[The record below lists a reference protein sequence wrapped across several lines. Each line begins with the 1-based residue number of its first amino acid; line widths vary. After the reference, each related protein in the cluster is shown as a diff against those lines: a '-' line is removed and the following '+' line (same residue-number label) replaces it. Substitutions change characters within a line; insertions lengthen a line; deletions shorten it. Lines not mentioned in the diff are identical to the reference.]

1 MQLSV
6 RFFTVALL
14 ALLVSACGSLERR
27 EAVPEQA
34 VQRAEI
40 PGIPNARFW
49 PMSDNS
55 AIVAEA
61 LASLDKEQAAR
72 KRDGETGP
80 LPPVAY
86 LAISGGGD
94 NGAFG
99 AGLLNGWSARGD
111 RPQFKV
117 VTGVSTGGLI
127 APFAFL
133 GSDYDDELSQ
143 VYTSVTQK
151 DIFNRRSMLSA
162 LTQDGLGDTTPLYEL
177 IGKFVDDKFLAAVAE
192 AYRRGRFLFVG
203 TTNLDAQ
210 QPVIWNMGAIAAAN
224 TPESADLFHRI
235 MLASASIPGAFSP
248 VMIDVKLDG
257 ILYQEMHVDGGT
269 MAQVFLYPPA
279 ISTEID
285 ARNLQNIRERRAY
298 ILRNARL
305 DSNWSRVDRS
315 TVTITGKAI
324 ATLLQSQGFGDLYRI
339 YLTTE
344 EDGVDYNLAF
354 IGSDFN
360 AEHREEFDAQYMR
373 ELYDYAYKKAVNG
386 YPWDKVPPGYTAKQ
400 PQEVTAATTQ

>member
-1 MQLSV
+1 MYLTA
-6 RFFTVALL
+6 RFFAAALL
-14 ALLVSACGSLERR
+14 ILLVSACGSLERR
-27 EAVPEQA
+27 EAVPEQS
-34 VQRAEI
+34 VQGAQI

-55 AIVAEA
+55 EIVAEA
-61 LASLDKEQAAR
+61 LASLDREQLAR
-72 KRDGETGP
+72 KQDGETGP

-99 AGLLNGWSARGD
+99 AGLLSGWTASGD
-111 RPQFKV
+111 RPEFKV
-117 VTGVSTGGLI
+117 VTGISTGGLI

-133 GSDYDDELSQ
+133 GSDYDDALSQ
-143 VYTSVTQK
+143 VYTSVTQE
-151 DIFNRRSMLSA
+151 DIFNKRSILSA
-162 LTQDGLGDTTPLYEL
+162 LTQDGLGDTTPLYKL

-192 AYRRGRFLFVG
+192 AYRRGRFLFIG

-248 VMIDVKLDG
+248 VMIDVEVDG
-257 ILYQEMHVDGGT
+257 RQYQEMHVDGGT

-279 ISTEID
+279 ISTEMD

-305 DSNWSRVDRS
+305 DSNWSTVERS
-315 TVTITGKAI
+315 TITITGKAI
-324 ATLLQSQGFGDLYRI
+324 ATLLQSQGFGDLFRI
-339 YLTTE
+339 YLTTQ
-344 EDGVDYNLAF
+344 EDGVDYNLAY

-360 AEHREEFDAQYMR
+360 AKHREEFDAQYMR
-373 ELYDYAYKKAVNG
+373 ELYDYAFEKAVNG
-386 YPWDKVPPGYTAKQ
+386 YPWDKVPPGYKARNESSGHSGNEQ
-400 PQEVTAATTQ
+400 